1 MSEPSPEPRSAAEGV
16 DRQAETELRAGG
28 PGASAGAGAGS
39 RFAPGEMVADRFR
52 IVSPLGRG
60 GMGEVYRAEDLRL
73 GQTVALKLL
82 PPDVTSRVSV
92 ERLHQEVRLGRKVS
106 HPNVCRLYDIGEWK
120 GEPFVTMEY
129 IDGEDLGSLLRRIG
143 RLPRQKALD
152 VARDVCAGLAA
163 AHGLGVIHRDLKP
176 ANVMVDGRGNARITD
191 FGLAA
196 LSGDLPGR
204 GEVVGT
210 PAYMA
215 PEQLTGGEV
224 TPRTDLYALGLL
236 LYELF
241 TGRRRFAGRSV
252 AEVLASR
259 RGDGSGSVT
268 QEWRDL
274 DPEVRGVILRCL
286 EERPED
292 RPASIHAVIAALPG
306 GGDPLQAA
314 LDAGETPSPEM
325 VAAAGVSGE
334 LSLPA
339 AGGLLAAGILLL
351 VAAVAILAETRVYG
365 TVDLPLHPRV
375 LEHRAQEILALAGV
389 EEPPADRA
397 SDFFTDDDFFA
408 AYRADPT
415 LDPGA
420 VRPPPLGFHYRQSP
434 AELIPLAGWRGDRR
448 VIASDPPL
456 TVPGMAQVYLDPR
469 GRLVRLLVIP
479 DLEATGEPAARPDW
493 EPLLEAAGLAPGSLE
508 PAEPRRSAPVDTDAK
523 VAWTGSYPESP
534 EARVRIVAGSF
545 DGSPVWFEVIPPWR
559 RTVEFTAGA
568 PTRRDR
574 IEGAIVASLVALSCV
589 GAIFLARRNLRRRR
603 GDRRGAVRF
612 GAVLFGLLA
621 FAYVLRADH
630 LRLVPA
636 EWAMITDRVGISL
649 FRAGFLV
656 LLYLALEPYLR
667 RSWPRVLISW
677 SRLLAGRWRDPLVG
691 RDLLAGT
698 VLGLLALLFREA
710 SVLLPGEPATIS
722 ESFAKSTLG
731 DLRQTLAV
739 VVADFASG
747 MRWAMVSA
755 FLLLL
760 LHSVLKRRALVFAA
774 LCLVQWGLM
783 VPGAAADEMPFLA
796 VVAVLTAVALVR
808 HGILGAFAV
817 FAVSGVLFTLPVTW
831 DVSAWY
837 FATALPGIL
846 VVLAM
851 LGYGFRTA
859 LGPGLR

>member
-1 MSEPSPEPRSAAEGV
+1 MSEPSPEPQSAAGEI
-16 DRQAETELRAGG
+16 DPQADTELRPDG
-28 PGASAGAGAGS
+28 PGSSAGAAAGA
-39 RFAPGEMVADRFR
+39 RFAPGEVLADRFR

-82 PPDVTSRVSV
+82 PPKVTDRVSV

-106 HPNVCRLYDIGEWK
+106 HPNVCRLYDLGEWN

-129 IDGEDLGSLLRRIG
+129 IDGEDLASLLRRIG

-196 LSGDLPGR
+196 LSSDLPGR
-204 GEVVGT
+204 RGFAGT

-252 AEVLASR
+252 AEVLESR
-259 RGDGSGSVT
+259 RADGSGSVA
-268 QEWRDL
+268 QETRDL
-274 DPEVRGVILRCL
+274 DPEVRSVILRCL

-292 RPASIHAVIAALPG
+292 RPSSIHAVIAALPG
-306 GGDPLQAA
+306 GADPLQAA

-334 LSLPA
+334 LSLPV
-339 AGGLLAAGILLL
+339 AGGLLASGILLL
-351 VAAVAILAETRVYG
+351 VAAVAILAGTRVYG
-365 TVDLPLHPRV
+365 PVDLPLHPRV
-375 LEHRAQEILALAGV
+375 LEHRAQEILGLAGV
-389 EEPPADRA
+389 EERPADRA
-397 SDFFTDDDFFA
+397 SDFVTDDDFFA

-415 LDPGA
+415 LEPGA
-420 VRPPPLGFHYRQSP
+420 VQPPPIGFSYRQSP

-448 VIASDPPL
+448 VLANDPPL

-469 GRLVRLLVIP
+469 GRLVRLLVVP
-479 DLEATGEPAARPDW
+479 DLEATGVPPAQPDW

-534 EARVRIVAGSF
+534 KTPVRIVAGSF
-545 DGSPVWFEVIPPWR
+545 DGSPVWFEVVPPWR

-568 PTRRDR
+568 PSRRDE
-574 IEGAIVASLVALSCV
+574 IAGVVVASLIAFSCMA
-589 GAIFLARRNLRRRR
+589 AILLARRNLRRRR

-612 GAVLFGLLA
+612 GAVLLGLLA

-630 LRLVPA
+630 LRFIPA
-636 EWAMITDRVGISL
+636 EWAMITDRVGIAL

-698 VLGLLALLFREA
+698 VLGLLALLFSEA
-710 SVLLPGEPATIS
+710 PGLLPGGSATVS
-722 ESFAKSTLG
+722 DSFAPSTLG
-731 DLRQTLAV
+731 DLRQALAV
-739 VVADFASG
+739 VVATFAAG
-747 MRWAMVSA
+747 MLPAMLSA
-755 FLLLL
+755 FILLL

-774 LCLVQWGLM
+774 LCLVFWGLT
-783 VPGAAADEMPFLA
+783 VPGAATDEMLFLA
-796 VVAVLTAVALVR
+796 VVAVLTVATLVR

-817 FAVSGVLFTLPVTW
+817 FAVSDILLTLPVTW

-837 FATALPGIL
+837 FATSLPAIL

-859 LGPGLR
+859 LGPTPR